1 MILSKTGLANLKS
14 GSAMKEVRI
23 GDLVKFYSGFDAF
36 QRGYHNKNPGIVL
49 SVSVGGWAGKQK
61 SAEVLWSDEKIT
73 TEHIAYLRKQ

>member
-36 QRGYHNKNPGIVL
+36 QRGYHDKNPGIVL

-61 SAEVLWSDEKIT
+61 SAEVL
-73 TEHIAYLRKQ
+73 